1 MASPAFMRFLP
12 RCGAAAAFG
21 TLLGLAGCQS
31 WLDDRYADSLPP
43 TSGVQP
49 IKGLAQNV
57 SIRRNALGMPLIET
71 GTFHDALFAL
81 GYVHASDR
89 LSQMVSLR
97 LLAQGRLAE
106 MVGPGALEIDR
117 FMRTVNLRQAAEI
130 QYRNASPR
138 LQRFFEVYA
147 RGVNAYLYRYR
158 DKLPMDLAQSGYR
171 PEYWKPEDS
180 ALVFALLNFG
190 LAVNLQEEI
199 ASLTLAQKVG
209 SDKLAWLTPT
219 YPDENLPFDEAEKLK
234 GLRLDGQVPG
244 LAGVEGAARQVAALS
259 MLGVAASNNWAIA
272 PQRSRS
278 GKSLMANDTHLPLS
292 MPSVWNYVQIRSP
305 KYQAAGVSI
314 AGLPGVVAGFNGK
327 LAWGMTM
334 VLGDNQDL
342 YLEQLRRQGNRLYY
356 LADGKWQPTRERQET
371 FFIKGQRPIREVIH
385 ETRHGPL
392 LNSALGERKNIL
404 QPLPLKSGYGLAYRS
419 IQQEADKTLDG
430 FFDLSRAKTIEQAF
444 DATREIRAMPLNIV
458 FADEKHIGW
467 QVTGRYPNRKEGRGL
482 LPSPGWDGRYDWDG
496 YADPILHPSDQ
507 DPQQGWLGTA
517 NHRTVQPGYGAQ
529 LSNSWYYPERA
540 ERIAQLA
547 GASKSHDTQSMIRMQ
562 YDQTSLFVAKLQ
574 AMFDNPGMA
583 LPLRQAIDALPEA
596 QRSRAREAY
605 DRLMAFDGKLT
616 ASSSDAALYGA
627 FLHESARQIFLD
639 ELGPE
644 DGPAWKAFVETA
656 NLSYSAQATTCS
668 GATTVRSGTI
678 PALRRRRTSRQS
690 SRAASPPPWSSANS
704 DWGASARPG
713 NGASCTPTNGRATAR
728 KWPPTWRRRARRT
741 RRDQGL
747 SRSRTLSGR
756 RRPHHA
762 GRIGLRLGPGL
773 RHVAD
778 PGDAADRRLRPER
791 TDDRREQQRPIRQ
804 SGQPAL
810 RRRYRRLAQ
819 GALRQLPV
827 PATEPRSRLRQQ
839 ATDAHSRSLNGR
851 RGTFLRAVALNSRL
865 TP

>member
-327 LAWGMTM
+327 LAW
-334 VLGDNQDL
+334 
-342 YLEQLRRQGNRLYY
+342 
-356 LADGKWQPTRERQET
+356 A
-371 FFIKGQRPIREVIH
+371 
-385 ETRHGPL
+385 
-392 LNSALGERKNIL
+392 
-404 QPLPLKSGYGLAYRS
+404 
-419 IQQEADKTLDG
+419 
-430 FFDLSRAKTIEQAF
+430 
-444 DATREIRAMPLNIV
+444 
-458 FADEKHIGW
+458 
-467 QVTGRYPNRKEGRGL
+467 
-482 LPSPGWDGRYDWDG
+482 
-496 YADPILHPSDQ
+496 
-507 DPQQGWLGTA
+507 
-517 NHRTVQPGYGAQ
+517 
-529 LSNSWYYPERA
+529 
-540 ERIAQLA
+540 
-547 GASKSHDTQSMIRMQ
+547 
-562 YDQTSLFVAKLQ
+562 
-574 AMFDNPGMA
+574 
-583 LPLRQAIDALPEA
+583 
-596 QRSRAREAY
+596 
-605 DRLMAFDGKLT
+605 
-616 ASSSDAALYGA
+616 
-627 FLHESARQIFLD
+627 
-639 ELGPE
+639 
-644 DGPAWKAFVETA
+644 
-656 NLSYSAQATTCS
+656 
-668 GATTVRSGTI
+668 
-678 PALRRRRTSRQS
+678 
-690 SRAASPPPWSSANS
+690 
-704 DWGASARPG
+704 
-713 NGASCTPTNGRATAR
+713 
-728 KWPPTWRRRARRT
+728 
-741 RRDQGL
+741 
-747 SRSRTLSGR
+747 
-756 RRPHHA
+756 
-762 GRIGLRLGPGL
+762 
-773 RHVAD
+773 
-778 PGDAADRRLRPER
+778 
-791 TDDRREQQRPIRQ
+791 
-804 SGQPAL
+804 
-810 RRRYRRLAQ
+810 
-819 GALRQLPV
+819 
-827 PATEPRSRLRQQ
+827 
-839 ATDAHSRSLNGR
+839 
-851 RGTFLRAVALNSRL
+851 
-865 TP
+865 